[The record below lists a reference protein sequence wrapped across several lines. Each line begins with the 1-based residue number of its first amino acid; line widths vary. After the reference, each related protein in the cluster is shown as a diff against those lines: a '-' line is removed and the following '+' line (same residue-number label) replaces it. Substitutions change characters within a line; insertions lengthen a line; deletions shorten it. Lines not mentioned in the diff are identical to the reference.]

1 MTGIPILTRE
11 PESIVAGDTI
21 KWKRSLSDFPASAW
35 VLTYELRSK
44 DNTGAATKITATADG
59 DDHSVTVP
67 ATTTAAWIAG
77 EYSWDAYVTSGA
89 ERQRVDRGL
98 IKIERDLAQSAAAFD
113 DREWVKTVLDALE
126 AVIQGRASEV
136 DLSYSVNGRSISKMS
151 WEEKIKAHSHFKKL
165 YQQELTALKL
175 KKGLGTGNKIRTRF
189 TAWQ

>member
-1 MTGIPILTRE
+1 MTGIPILSRE

-21 KWKRSLSDFPASAW
+21 KWKRSLSDFPASTW
-35 VLTYELRSK
+35 TLTYELRS
-44 DNTGAATKITATADG
+44 NVTGSTAINIAATADG
-59 DDHSVTVP
+59 DDHLVSVS

-77 EYSWDAYVTSGA
+77 EYSWDAYVTAGA
-89 ERQRVDRGL
+89 ERKRVDRGL
-98 IKIERDLAQSAAAFD
+98 IKVERDLAGAVAAFD
-113 DREWVKTVLDALE
+113 DRDWVKTVLDALE

-175 KKGLGTGNKIRTRF
+175 EKGLGTGNKIRTRF